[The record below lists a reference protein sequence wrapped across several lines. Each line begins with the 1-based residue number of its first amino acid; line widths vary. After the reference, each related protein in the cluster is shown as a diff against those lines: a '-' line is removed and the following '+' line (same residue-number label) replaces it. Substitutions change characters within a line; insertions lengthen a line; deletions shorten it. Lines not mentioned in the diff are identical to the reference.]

1 MNKTFPAP
9 RWHVYIVRTRD
20 GTLYTGITT
29 DVERRLAEHRAD
41 GGRGARYLR
50 GREPLEIVYRR
61 KLGDRGLALR
71 VEWRL
76 KRRPRADKQAIVS
89 GRLSRRALLRRLGVS
104 DPSRARSP
112 QQIAVAPRLQS
123 TRSPAKPARCSAA
136 SSASRR

>member
-1 MNKTFPAP
+1 MTVMNKTFPAP

-20 GTLYTGITT
+20 GTLYTGITI

-61 KLGDRGLALR
+61 KLGDRSLALR
-71 VEWRL
+71 VERRL

-89 GRLSRRALLRRLGVS
+89 GRLSRRALLRWLGVS
-104 DPSRARSP
+104 DPSQR
-112 QQIAVAPRLQS
+112 V
-123 TRSPAKPARCSAA
+123 
-136 SSASRR
+136 